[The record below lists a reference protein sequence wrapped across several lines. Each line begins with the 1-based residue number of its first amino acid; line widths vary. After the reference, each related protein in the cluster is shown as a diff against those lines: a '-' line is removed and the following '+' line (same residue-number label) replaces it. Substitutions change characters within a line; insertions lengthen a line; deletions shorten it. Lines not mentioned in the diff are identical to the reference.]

1 MRTRAAGDD
10 AAAAAAGAAQ
20 DPQAVEVLRTTL
32 QLRWLR
38 SQVSWPPLLRLPAVA
53 CL

>member
-1 MRTRAAGDD
+1 MCKGSSKPTWTLSN
-10 AAAAAAGAAQ
+10 
-20 DPQAVEVLRTTL
+20 PQRLQVLLDGHNIKTL

-53 CL
+53 RL